1 MKKAAKVLYH
11 HRTTALPRSNAVVIL
26 KLAASL
32 TLNLKLEFYK
42 DIGATT
48 S

>member
-11 HRTTALPRSNAVVIL
+11 HRTSALPRSNAVVIL

-32 TLNLKLEFYK
+32 TLNLELEFYN
-42 DIGATT
+42 GVPAP
-48 S
+48 